1 MTYEAVNS
9 ISTERSYDTADE
21 VERVACAVRALV
33 AKTAPDDTQ
42 LWLPLL
48 IHLRDT
54 AAVMEYLTAR
64 WLPEQYCV
72 SLGLQR
78 EEFFRLAIRAALLHD
93 IGKATP
99 NFQRKITLEQPEL
112 RQRLE
117 AAGLEIRFQKGKQLD
132 VNVPHAAAGAEILR
146 SEGFTDDLAAVVGA
160 HHGRT
165 EKCMPTSY
173 CCMPTSY
180 CKETPIAFGWSG
192 SGDSDTLWGS
202 VQRHIIRWAEDVL
215 GCGSPARDAPCS
227 VPAQMALSGL
237 VIMADWIASNT
248 AYFPLISMDAQPDRY
263 DPRRAERALQK
274 LGLPRPWQVSADWST
289 ADYFQRRFGF
299 SANPVQQQMEQ
310 VAGTVKTPGV
320 MILEA
325 PMGHGKTEAALAAA
339 EILMNRFGLGGAAFF
354 LPSQATSNAMFT
366 RMTQWARHQPDAVRV
381 AVELAHGQAE
391 LNAEFAC
398 LESGHVQIKQGEA
411 DADPLQTHAFFRG
424 RKTKLLANLVV
435 GTVDQLLMA
444 ALNRKH
450 VMLRQLGL
458 TGKVVILDEC
468 HAYDAYMNTYLDRV
482 LNWLG
487 AYHVPVILLSA
498 TLPGQRRAELLRA
511 YLGEKKPVD
520 TAIAACQDYPLLSWT
535 ENKTVHMAAVSAQGC
550 SRDVCV
556 QRVEQEQ
563 ALAAAGEALK
573 SGCVGLIVN
582 TVKRAQMLR
591 EELRQAYP
599 DAVILMDHSRFLA
612 PDRLEHEQEILRRV
626 GKNTDAQMRR
636 GVLVIGT
643 QVLEQSLDLD
653 FDLLITD
660 LCPMDLL
667 LQRIGRLHRHA
678 RIRPQGLEVPRCLVM
693 GALGELDAGSKAV
706 YGEYLLLRTRR
717 LLPEHI
723 HLPEDISPLVQR
735 TYDTEHFPPE
745 SDEETGA
752 AYEAYQY
759 AQKRQKCKA
768 KDYLLAQCDDYDSLV
783 GMMDDIDQF
792 TDLQAQAAVRD
803 GTAAV
808 EVLVVQR
815 SEDGM
820 LLLSGEQKGMCL
832 RADTQPSADE
842 ARRVAAQRLRLPSH
856 FSARYCVDAVLE
868 ALEDQTHQS
877 LPLWLQAP
885 MLEGELFLIL
895 DADGTAQLAG
905 KTLRYDPQVGLTE
918 EEETHGTNGIQSAG

>member
-21 VERVACAVRALV
+21 AERVACAVRALV
-33 AKTAPDDTQ
+33 AKTAPDDAQ

-117 AAGLEIRFQKGKQLD
+117 AAGLEIRFQKEKQLD

-165 EKCMPTSY
+165 EEYMLTSY
-173 CCMPTSY
+173 CE
-180 CKETPIAFGWSG
+180 KTPIAFGWSG

-202 VQRHIIRWAEDVL
+202 VQRHVIRWAEEAL
-215 GCGSPARDAPCS
+215 GCGAPARDAACS
-227 VPAQMALSGL
+227 VPVQMALSGL

-274 LGLPRPWQVSADWST
+274 LDLPRPWQVSADWRT

-299 SANPVQQQMEQ
+299 SANHVQQQMEQ

-398 LESGHVQIKQGEA
+398 LESGHVQIEQGEA

-498 TLPGQRRAELLRA
+498 TLPG
-511 YLGEKKPVD
+511 
-520 TAIAACQDYPLLSWT
+520 
-535 ENKTVHMAAVSAQGC
+535 
-550 SRDVCV
+550 
-556 QRVEQEQ
+556 
-563 ALAAAGEALK
+563 
-573 SGCVGLIVN
+573 
-582 TVKRAQMLR
+582 
-591 EELRQAYP
+591 
-599 DAVILMDHSRFLA
+599 
-612 PDRLEHEQEILRRV
+612 
-626 GKNTDAQMRR
+626 
-636 GVLVIGT
+636 
-643 QVLEQSLDLD
+643 
-653 FDLLITD
+653 
-660 LCPMDLL
+660 
-667 LQRIGRLHRHA
+667 
-678 RIRPQGLEVPRCLVM
+678 
-693 GALGELDAGSKAV
+693 
-706 YGEYLLLRTRR
+706 
-717 LLPEHI
+717 
-723 HLPEDISPLVQR
+723 
-735 TYDTEHFPPE
+735 
-745 SDEETGA
+745 
-752 AYEAYQY
+752 
-759 AQKRQKCKA
+759 
-768 KDYLLAQCDDYDSLV
+768 
-783 GMMDDIDQF
+783 
-792 TDLQAQAAVRD
+792 
-803 GTAAV
+803 
-808 EVLVVQR
+808 
-815 SEDGM
+815 
-820 LLLSGEQKGMCL
+820 
-832 RADTQPSADE
+832 
-842 ARRVAAQRLRLPSH
+842 
-856 FSARYCVDAVLE
+856 
-868 ALEDQTHQS
+868 
-877 LPLWLQAP
+877 
-885 MLEGELFLIL
+885 
-895 DADGTAQLAG
+895 
-905 KTLRYDPQVGLTE
+905 
-918 EEETHGTNGIQSAG
+918 SAGQNCCAPISGRKSL

>member
-1 MTYEAVNS
+1 MTNE
-9 ISTERSYDTADE
+9 TAYGICSDRRNDIGE
-21 VERVACAVRALV
+21 ETERVARAVRALV
-33 AKTAPDDTQ
+33 AKTAPDDAQ

-54 AAVMEYLTAR
+54 AAVMEYLTAY

-72 SLGLQR
+72 SLGMQR
-78 EEFFRLAIRAALLHD
+78 DEFFRLAIRAALLHD

-99 NFQRKITLEQPEL
+99 NFQRKITQERPEL
-112 RQRLE
+112 CRRLE
-117 AAGLEIRFQKGKQLD
+117 AAGLEVRFQKGKQLD

-146 SEGFTDDLAAVVGA
+146 GEGFTDDLAAVVGA

-165 EKCMPTSY
+165 EEYLLTGY
-173 CCMPTSY
+173 CEQS
-180 CKETPIAFGWSG
+180 PIAFGWRG
-192 SGDSDTLWGS
+192 SGDSDTLWGA
-202 VQRHIIRWAEDVL
+202 VQRYIICWAEDAL
-215 GCGSPARDAPCS
+215 GCEAPARDAACS
-227 VPAQMALSGL
+227 VAAQMALSGL

-248 AYFPLISMDAQPDRY
+248 AYFPLISMDELPDGY

-274 LGLPRPWQVSADWST
+274 LNLPQPWKVSADWST

-299 SANPVQQQMEQ
+299 AANRVQQQAEQ
-310 VAGTVKTPGV
+310 VASTMKTPGV

-366 RMTQWARHQPDAVRV
+366 RMTQWARHQPDAIQV
-381 AVELAHGQAE
+381 AVELAHGQAD

-398 LESGHVQIKQGEA
+398 LESGQVQIEQGDA
-411 DADPLQTHAFFRG
+411 DTDPLQTHAFFRG

-511 YLGEKKPVD
+511 YLGSKKPLD
-520 TAIAACQDYPLLSWT
+520 AAIAACQDYPLLSWT
-535 ENKTVHMAAVSAQGC
+535 EDDTVHMASVSAQGS
-550 SRDVCV
+550 SRSVCV

-563 ALAAAGEALK
+563 ALAAAGTALE

-591 EELRQAYP
+591 EELRQVYP

-626 GKNTDAQMRR
+626 GKHADAEMRR

-667 LQRIGRLHRHA
+667 LQRIGRLHRHTRA
-678 RIRPQGLEVPRCLVM
+678 RPQGLEVPRCLVM
-693 GALGELDAGSKAV
+693 GALGELDAGSRSV
-706 YGEYLLLRTRR
+706 YGDYLLLRTRQ
-717 LLPEHI
+717 LLPERI
-723 HLPEDISPLVQR
+723 RLPEDISPLVQE
-735 TYDTEHFPPE
+735 TYDAAHFPPE
-745 SDEETGA
+745 LSEDASESYA
-752 AYEAYQY
+752 DYQKEQKL
-759 AQKRQKCKA
+759 QKRKA
-768 KDYLLAQCDDYDSLV
+768 EVYLLAQHDDYDSLV
-783 GMMDDIDQF
+783 GMMDDMDRF

-803 GTAAV
+803 GTAAI

-815 SEDGM
+815 SDDGQM
-820 LLLSGEQKGMCL
+820 LLLSGAQKGLRL

-842 ARRVAAQRLRLPSH
+842 ARLIAAQRLRLPSY
-856 FSARYCVDAVLE
+856 FSARYCVDAVLQT
-868 ALEDQTHQS
+868 LEDQTRLS
-877 LPLWLQAP
+877 LPLWLQSP

-895 DADGTAQLAG
+895 DADGTARLAG
-905 KTLRYDPQVGLTE
+905 KRLQYDPQVGLTE
-918 EEETHGTNGIQSAG
+918 EEETHGTNGIQPAG